1 MNKSEISQKINEL
14 RVRIDFDEDV
24 TNVRL
29 AVAELVGEVLHELD
43 GSRNQWELSLMEE
56 AISSVER
63 NFKSGQVDD
72 KANLKLALVQMENAL
87 TPEDERNE
95 TYTGISNKQIE
106 HNLDEMIKRFQ
117 KMGGL
122 Y

>member
-1 MNKSEISQKINEL
+1 MNKSEITQKINEL

-29 AVAELVGEVLHELD
+29 AIADFLGDTLRAFD
-43 GSRNQWELSLMEE
+43 GSTNQWELSLINE
-56 AISSVER
+56 AIGLVDR
-63 NFKSGQVDD
+63 NFRSAQVDT
-72 KANLKLALVQMENAL
+72 KANLKLALMHIENAL

-95 TYTGISNKQIE
+95 TYTGISNSQTE
-106 HNLDEMIKRFQ
+106 HKLDEMIKRFQ

>member
-1 MNKSEISQKINEL
+1 MNNSEITQKISEL

-29 AVAELVGEVLHELD
+29 AVADLLGDTLRAFD
-43 GSRNQWELSLMEE
+43 GSTNQWELSLINE
-56 AISSVER
+56 AIGLVDR
-63 NFKSGQVDD
+63 NFRSAQVDT
-72 KANLKLALVQMENAL
+72 KANLKLALMHIENAF

-95 TYTGISNKQIE
+95 TYTGTSKSQTK
-106 HNLDEMIKRFQ
+106 HKLDEMIKRFQ